1 MMERTPA
8 EERYELERARY
19 IRLLNILNRICND
32 ISRLEDDEYYADYD
46 QAVEAARKLLLEDAS
61 LLQPL
66 APVTERGRCQ

>member
-46 QAVEAARKLLLEDAS
+46 QAVAAAQKLLLEDAS

-66 APVTERGRCQ
+66 APVTEQGRCQ